1 MRIEIPELAVVAMIG
16 VSSSG
21 KSTFAGKHFKKTE
34 ILSSDYFRGLISD
47 DENNQEI
54 NKETF
59 ETLHYVANK
68 RLDLGRLTVIDAT
81 NVQKE
86 ARASVLKL
94 AKDQDCHAVAIVLN
108 VPETICQERN
118 RQRPDRQFK
127 EHVIR
132 NQCSSLRR
140 SIKSLKKE
148 GFRYIYVLEHEEDIE
163 HAEVVRVPL
172 WNNRK
177 YDTGPF
183 DLIGDVHG
191 CYDELC
197 RLLQELDYQVDK
209 EHHTALPS
217 EGRKALFLG
226 DLCDRGNGNMAV
238 LRLVMN
244 MTESGMALCVAG
256 NHDVK
261 LLKYLQGKNVQ
272 MTHGFD
278 KTVAEL
284 AGEPEEFK
292 EKAAR
297 FLDSLISHYVL
308 DGGRL
313 VAAHAGLKEKYHGRG
328 SGRVRVFCLYGETT
342 GETDEYGLP
351 VRLQWANEYR
361 GRALVVYGHTPSA
374 DVQMVNHTCCIDT
387 GCVYGGKLTA
397 LRYPEKELVQ
407 VGAGE
412 EYYPP
417 AKPLQPMAE
426 AYDDM
431 LNIEDVTG
439 QRYLST
445 KLRSS
450 IKIYEENS
458 IAALEIMSRFAADPH
473 WLVYLPPTMSPCET
487 SKQEEYLEY
496 PLEAFHYYKSRG
508 VEKVVC
514 EQKHMGS
521 RAVIVLCRDY
531 AVAQNKFKV
540 QDSRSGIIYTRTG
553 RPFFE
558 DEHLET
564 ELLDRLRKVLDQTG
578 FWDDFGTD
586 WVCLDT
592 ELMPWSAKALK
603 LLEDQYAGVGRSGRN
618 GLERAVE
625 AIRQGAAVQ
634 STIEQAE
641 GSVDLEELLN
651 EYRGRK
657 KTLDLYTDAYRQ
669 YCWKVNTID
678 DYKIAPF
685 HILAT
690 EGKVWG
696 GENHVAHMEI
706 IRKYMT
712 GVDPIF
718 MATPYRVIDLQDEA
732 SILEGVSWW
741 EDLTVAGGEGM
752 VVKPFDFI
760 AHKGTELLQP
770 AVKCRGKEYLRI
782 IYGPEY
788 TLKNHLQRLKKRSLT
803 KKRNLALNEFSLG
816 MESLER
822 FVRREPLYR
831 VHECV
836 FGVLALESEPVDPRL

>member
-1 MRIEIPELAVVAMIG
+1 MRIEIPELAVVVMIG

-21 KSTFAGKHFKKTE
+21 KSTFARKHFRETE

-47 DENNQEI
+47 DEGNQEV

-59 ETLHYVANK
+59 ETLYYVAGK

-86 ARASVLKL
+86 ARARALKL
-94 AKDQDCHAVAIVLN
+94 AKDQNCHAAAIVLN
-108 VPETICQERN
+108 MPEKICQERN
-118 RQRPDRQFK
+118 LQRSDRQFK
-127 EHVIR
+127 ESVIKSQA
-132 NQCSSLRR
+132 NSLRR

-148 GFRYIYVLEHEEDIE
+148 GFRFIYVLDHESVE
-163 HAEVVRVPL
+163 HAEIVRVPL

-177 YDTGPF
+177 KDTGPF
-183 DLIGDVHG
+183 DIIGDIHG

-197 RLLQELDYQVDK
+197 ELLQKLEYQVDK
-209 EHHTALPS
+209 ENCSALPP

-226 DLCDRGNGNMAV
+226 DLCDRGNRNMAV
-238 LRLVMN
+238 LKLVMN
-244 MTESGMALCVAG
+244 MVERGTALCVAG

-261 LLKYLQGKNVQ
+261 LLKYLKGRHVQ
-272 MTHGFD
+272 MTHGLD

-284 AGEPEEFK
+284 EIEPEEFK
-292 EKAAR
+292 VKAAK
-297 FLDSLISHYVL
+297 FIDSLISHYVL

-313 VAAHAGLKEKYHGRG
+313 VAAHAGLKENYHGRS
-328 SGRVRVFCLYGETT
+328 SGRVREFCLYGEAT

-351 VRLQWANEYR
+351 VRLDWVNEYR
-361 GRALVVYGHTPSA
+361 GRAMVIYGHIAAAEAQIINNTY
-374 DVQMVNHTCCIDT
+374 CIDT

-397 LRYPEKELVQ
+397 LKYPEKELVQ
-407 VGAGE
+407 VKAGE
-412 EYYPP
+412 EYY
-417 AKPLQPMAE
+417 ASVKPLKPEVE
-426 AYDDM
+426 AYDDI
-431 LNIEDVTG
+431 LNIADVTG

-445 KLRSS
+445 KLRRNIS
-450 IKIYEENS
+450 IHEENS

-473 WLVYLPPTMSPCET
+473 WLIYLPPTMSPCET
-487 SKQEEYLEY
+487 SRNEEYLEY
-496 PLEAFHYYKSRG
+496 PPEAFQYYKSKGIRT
-508 VEKVVC
+508 VIC

-521 RAVIVLCRDY
+521 RAVIVLCRDN
-531 AVAQNKFKV
+531 AAAKNKFKV
-540 QDSRSGIIYTRTG
+540 QDNRSGIIYTRTG
-553 RPFFE
+553 RSFF
-558 DEHLET
+558 DDPQTET
-564 ELLDRLRKVLDQTG
+564 AILDRLRKVLDKTG
-578 FWDDFGTD
+578 FWDVYGTD

-618 GLERAVE
+618 GLERAAA
-625 AIRQGAAVQ
+625 AIQKGAAVQ
-634 STIEQAE
+634 NAMEPAD

-651 EYRGRK
+651 DYNERK
-657 KTLDLYTDAYRQ
+657 KTLELYTDAYRR

-690 EGKVWG
+690 EGKVWND
-696 GENHVAHMEI
+696 ENHVVHMET

-712 GVDPIF
+712 GIDDIF
-718 MATPYRVIDLQDEA
+718 VATPYQVIDLQDETGV
-732 SILEGVSWW
+732 SKGVSWW
-741 EDLTVAGGEGM
+741 EDLTGTGGEGM
-752 VVKPFDFI
+752 VVKPLDFV

-788 TLKNHLQRLKKRSLT
+788 TLKNNMQRLKKRSLT

-822 FVRREPLYR
+822 FVNQEPLYR

>member
-1 MRIEIPELAVVAMIG
+1 MRIEIPELAVVVLIG

-47 DENNQEI
+47 DENNQKV

-59 ETLHYVANK
+59 ETLYYIADK

-81 NVQKE
+81 NVQKD
-86 ARASVLKL
+86 ARASALKL
-94 AKDQDCHAVAIVLN
+94 AKAQNCHAVAIVLN
-108 VPETICQERN
+108 VSEKICQERN
-118 RQRPDRQFK
+118 AQRSDRQFK
-127 EHVIR
+127 EHVIN
-132 NQCSSLRR
+132 NQASSLRR

-148 GFRYIYVLEHEEDIE
+148 GFRYIYVLDDEGVEN
-163 HAEVVRVPL
+163 AEIVRVPL
-172 WNNRK
+172 WNNRTQE
-177 YDTGPF
+177 TGPF
-183 DLIGDVHG
+183 DIIGDIHG

-197 RLLQELDYQVDK
+197 ELLQKLDYQVDK
-209 EHHTALPS
+209 EHCSALPP

-238 LRLVMN
+238 LKLVMN
-244 MTESGMALCVAG
+244 MVESGAALCVAG

-261 LLKYLQGKNVQ
+261 LLKYLRGKHVQ
-272 MTHGFD
+272 MTHGLD

-284 AGEPEEFK
+284 EHEPEEFK
-292 EKAAR
+292 EKAAE
-297 FLDSLISHYVL
+297 FIDSLISHYVL

-313 VAAHAGLKEKYHGRG
+313 VAVHAGLKEKYHGRA
-328 SGRVRVFCLYGETT
+328 SGRVREFCLYGETT

-351 VRLQWANEYR
+351 VRLEWVNEYR
-361 GRALVVYGHTPSA
+361 GKAMVVYGHTSAA
-374 DVQMVNHTCCIDT
+374 DVQIMNNTYCIDT
-387 GCVYGGKLTA
+387 GCVYGGMLTA
-397 LRYPEKELVQ
+397 LKYPEKELVQ
-407 VGAGE
+407 VAAKA
-412 EYYPP
+412 EYYTSIRPL
-417 AKPLQPMAE
+417 KPEAE
-426 AYDDM
+426 AYDDI

-439 QRYLST
+439 QRYIST
-445 KLRSS
+445 KLRSN
-450 IKIYEENS
+450 IKIQEENS

-473 WLVYLPPTMSPCET
+473 WLIYLPPTMSPCET
-487 SKQEEYLEY
+487 SKKEEYLEY
-496 PLEAFHYYKSRG
+496 PLEAFHYYQSKG
-508 VEKVVC
+508 IGKVVC

-521 RAVIVLCRDY
+521 RAVVVLCKDN
-531 AVAQNKFKV
+531 AAAKNKFKI

-553 RPFFE
+553 RNFF
-558 DEHLET
+558 DDAQMET
-564 ELLDRLRKVLDQTG
+564 EILDRLRKVLDKTN
-578 FWDDFGTD
+578 FWEVFGTD

-618 GLERAVE
+618 GLDRAVE
-625 AIRQGAAVQ
+625 AIQKGAAIQ
-634 STIEQAE
+634 KATEQAE
-641 GSVDLEELLN
+641 GSVDLEELLSGYN
-651 EYRGRK
+651 ERK

-669 YCWKVNTID
+669 YCWNVNTID

-690 EGKVWG
+690 EAKVWND
-696 GENHVAHMEI
+696 ENHVFHMEI
-706 IRKYMT
+706 IKKYMT
-712 GVDPIF
+712 GVDNIF
-718 MATPYRVIDLQDEA
+718 MATPYQVVDLQDEA
-732 SILEGVSWW
+732 SVSEGVSWW
-741 EDLTVAGGEGM
+741 ENLTGTGGEGM
-752 VVKPFDFI
+752 VVKPLDFI
-760 AHKGTELLQP
+760 AHKGTALLQP

-788 TLKNHLQRLKKRSLT
+788 TLKNNMQRLKKRSLT

-822 FVRREPLYR
+822 FVNQEPLYK